1 MTLKML
7 TNRFL
12 IFFQKFSEYFQTFL
26 YFFHIFN
33 RNFYRNFRPQIC
45 PVNHTQFY
53 FCYWNHQ
60 RLLKTFIW
68 YEKLFV
74 FSWLCPEKSLL
85 KPSEIAVFG
94 LQMIYIGNKNR
105 PLWTTPISKLEFSF
119 NILLDSLI
127 NFHKLHIFKRKV
139 VRFHLIM
146 LAFGS
151 WITFQS
157 QK

>member
-1 MTLKML
+1 MTLKCSQ
-7 TNRFL
+7 TDTWFSSKNFL
-12 IFFQKFSEYFQTFL
+12 NTFKLFFIFFIYLLENSKMSQKNL
-26 YFFHIFN
+26 FFF
-33 RNFYRNFRPQIC
+33 NFYRNFRPQIC

-68 YEKLFV
+68 YEKFV

-94 LQMIYIGNKNR
+94 LQMTYIGYKNR
-105 PLWTTPISKLEFSF
+105 PLWTTPISKLELFF

-127 NFHKLHIFKRKV
+127 NFHKLHIFKKKS
-139 VRFHLIM
+139 H
-146 LAFGS
+146 
-151 WITFQS
+151 
-157 QK
+157 

>member
-7 TNRFL
+7 TNRCL

-26 YFFHIFN
+26 YFFHIFTRKFQN
-33 RNFYRNFRPQIC
+33 VPEKPLFFFNFYRNFRPQIC

-68 YEKLFV
+68 YEKFV

-94 LQMIYIGNKNR
+94 LQMTYVGYKNR
-105 PLWTTPISKLEFSF
+105 PLWTTSISKLELFF

-127 NFHKLHIFKRKV
+127 NFHKLHIF
-139 VRFHLIM
+139 
-146 LAFGS
+146 
-151 WITFQS
+151 
-157 QK
+157 